1 MEVRQ
6 SNEGFSI
13 YNPSYRDAKAALHAA
28 FVAGECRCSVSFFNE
43 ARTAL
48 IDVPFERGLSALQS
62 AGFPQ
67 PVEPGHG
74 C

>member
-6 SNEGFSI
+6 ENEGFAI
-13 YNPSYRDAKAALHAA
+13 YNPTYRDAKAALHAS
-28 FVAGECRCSVSFFNE
+28 FVAGECRCTVSFFDG
-43 ARTAL
+43 ARNAL

-67 PVEPGHG
+67 PETGGG

>member
-1 MEVRQ
+1 MEVKKDG
-6 SNEGFSI
+6 EGFAI

-28 FVAGECRCSVSFFNE
+28 FVAGECRCTVSFFDGP
-43 ARTAL
+43 RTAL

-67 PVEPGHG
+67 PEPGHG